1 MDINILL
8 DLTIR
13 FLYYIIGTEYLGV
26 RTKGPRP
33 EIGRNDM
40 ARYNLDMA
48 GIQWEISSPVKFDP
62 DEKMSPFL
70 VKGEKTDIRLS
81 FQIGNPEIP
90 GNVVWERFPKVR
102 KEGSRYWVERT
113 LAVRTK
119 PSGCICLDP
128 DDLTKV
134 EGWIYPDHVDDIKS
148 LESMMDISELEIL
161 LTQFDTFSLHSSFI
175 RWKGHGILFTAPSG
189 TGKSTQADLWEAT
202 RNAQQLNGD
211 RSMVRWEKG
220 TWTAYG
226 SPFAGSS
233 GIYKN
238 ESAPIGAIVVLRQ
251 AGENTLTVLNPSE
264 AFRLLYSE
272 TVIPKWYQDAH
283 EKIIHLVMKLASE
296 IPVVMLQCLPDE
308 SAVEVLEQYLNTLDS
323 FQNGRAMNGR

>member
-1 MDINILL
+1 
-8 DLTIR
+8 
-13 FLYYIIGTEYLGV
+13 
-26 RTKGPRP
+26 
-33 EIGRNDM
+33 M
-40 ARYNLDMA
+40 AQYNLDMA
-48 GIQWEISSPVKFDP
+48 GIQWEISAPVIFDP
-62 DEKMSPFL
+62 DEKMNPFL
-70 VKGEKTDIRLS
+70 VKGKKTDIRLS
-81 FQIGNPEIP
+81 FQIGNLEIP
-90 GNVVWERFPKVR
+90 GKIVWERFPKVR

-119 PSGCICLDP
+119 PSGCICIDS
-128 DDLTKV
+128 DDFTTV

-148 LESMMDISELEIL
+148 LESLMDISELEIL

-175 RWKGHGILFTAPSG
+175 CWRGHGILFTAPSG
-189 TGKSTQADLWEAT
+189 TGKSTQAGLWEAA
-202 RNAQQLNGD
+202 RNAEQLNGD
-211 RSMVRWEKG
+211 RSMIRLEKG
-220 TWTAYG
+220 TWNAYG

-251 AGENTLTVLNPSE
+251 ASENKLTVLNPSE

-272 TVIPKWYQDAH
+272 TVIPKWYPKAH
-283 EKIIHLVMKLASE
+283 EKIIQLVMKLAYE

-323 FQNGRAMNGR
+323 FQNER